1 MRILVSIHLDMGV
14 TDMVENS
21 LEIKDRLGNLL
32 KVGDIVLVLVP
43 HTYGSFRKATIR
55 KLRYVS
61 YADVCVEYDDGR
73 LYSDIDYFDIREGV
87 QFKFRSKPVKAWR
100 CSSEIVKFDPK
111 YFE

>member
-14 TDMVENS
+14 TDMMENS

-43 HTYGSFRKATIR
+43 HTYGSFRKATVC
-55 KLRYVS
+55 KLRSVS

-73 LYSDIDYFDIREGV
+73 LYSDIDYFDIREGA

>member
-1 MRILVSIHLDMGV
+1 MRISVSIHLDMEV

-43 HTYGSFRKATIR
+43 HTYGSFRKATVR
-55 KLRYVS
+55 KLRSSS

-73 LYSDIDYFDIREGV
+73 LYSDIDYFDIREGA

-100 CSSEIVKFDPK
+100 CGCEIVKFDPK
-111 YFE
+111 YLE